1 MSTDLFLMAIF
12 FPCISFFSFS
22 FTWNQHKRIWTWIF
36 WRNPQL
42 FWAVAPQYAS
52 HQSLNKKFEIQRVK
66 STFTPRTKNTRET
79 AEKLRYS
86 EREHF
91 SRWGRFSA
99 AAAALSEVL
108 KSSPCSRPPGM
119 RLWILAETPTRAS
132 WENGPS
138 IHTLVPSS
146 NSTLQVLS
154 DHRRIST
161 AVCIR
166 RRGTEAEKAR
176 ADYQLAFDLS
186 LALHVGI
193 YEFHCRRF
201 FLFFFLHTSLFAL
214 HKSIHLS
221 EQLTSLELDRS
232 LALRR

>member
-1 MSTDLFLMAIF
+1 MNMNILKKSPTFLSSSSTICLASKSKQEVWDSKSKIHFY
-12 FPCISFFSFS
+12 
-22 FTWNQHKRIWTWIF
+22 TQDKEYT
-36 WRNPQL
+36 RNSQ
-42 FWAVAPQYAS
+42 
-52 HQSLNKKFEIQRVK
+52 KTEC
-66 STFTPRTKNTRET
+66 
-79 AEKLRYS
+79 S

-91 SRWGRFSA
+91 SRWERFSA

-119 RLWILAETPTRAS
+119 RLWILEETPTRAS

-166 RRGTEAEKAR
+166 RQGTEAEKAR

-201 FLFFFLHTSLFAL
+201 FFVFFLHTSLFAL

-232 LALRR
+232 LARRR